1 MRNPLR
7 VYAVPEDSETKSDN
21 STEELSNIVEESEEI
36 ICLLIFSSIYKS
48 FYMACYLQIKMKTLL
63 LCLMK

>member
-7 VYAVPEDSETKSDN
+7 VYTVPEDSETKSDN
-21 STEELSNIVEESEEI
+21 STDELSNIVEESEKI

-48 FYMACYLQIKMKTLL
+48 FYIWHPIYKLKWKLYYSV
-63 LCLMK
+63 